1 MHIVHASQEI
11 LKNKYEFDSYLDWNK
26 ILKKKSAN

>member
-11 LKNKYEFDSYLDWNK
+11 LRNKYEFDSYLDWNK
-26 ILKKKSAN
+26 IFANKIM